1 MDAMKMRAKAGV
13 SRRASSS
20 SRVACSPALGGARTF
35 RRSAVVLI
43 TVLLMLVLLG
53 LMAAGFAFHVYADAG
68 GARAVMDRLQTRLAA
83 EAGIQRAT
91 LMLRTQRLDVNA
103 WYDNEE
109 EFRHVLVWTPGGD
122 RTLIGTTAEPDE
134 LSSPKAYRF
143 SLVADD
149 PFDDEVE
156 IRYGIIDE
164 AAKLNINIATEEEL
178 VALFQQFIDE
188 NMVTDDQEEINVG
201 QLAKSVI
208 YWRSSQP
215 DLNESERQYYAELDP
230 PYRIKHAPF
239 ETVEELLLVRG
250 FNGLIL
256 YGEDQDRNG
265 LLSINEDDGDESFP
279 MDNGD
284 NLLNPG
290 IYPYLTVW
298 SRDLNT
304 ASDNRARVYA
314 VADNEKAVRER
325 LEEFIDD
332 DQVISYILQA
342 IKKQTDDGES
352 GPETEGGGRTPGGN
366 EGGGRRTGDEP
377 SIMGGRPGVT
387 SIGGGR
393 RRTGERPGRGGGSK
407 SDEGN
412 RRTAG
417 QTEDAEASDVATLPA
432 DGKIARMLQTA
443 VVDDPRSADPE
454 SPADGIDS
462 PDKTGR
468 DDQGI
473 KDAGSTG
480 EAAPGEDQVRDQD
493 KTGTEQGA
501 GMTTPASLLRGEDGQ
516 VGTSP
521 VDYDHLP
528 ILLDHL
534 TFIDPTSPELPGL
547 IDVNTAPGPV
557 LRTLAALS
565 EEQIQDIIDTRLE
578 LESERKITPAWLITD
593 AGIDLET
600 FEQIA
605 GRICARGNRFTIE
618 SLGYSDHRGMMTRL
632 QVVVEMRGPVAQV
645 MYYRDNTHLG
655 TNFPIW
661 YEDGDS
667 TRAERTR

>member
-1 MDAMKMRAKAGV
+1 MKMRAKAGV
-13 SRRASSS
+13 SSHASSS
-20 SRVACSPALGGARTF
+20 SCVAGSRPLGGVHTV
-35 RRSAVVLI
+35 RRSAVVLV
-43 TVLLMLVLLG
+43 TVLLMLMLLG

-68 GARAVMDRLQTRLAA
+68 GARAVMDRFQTRLAA

-122 RTLIGTTAEPDE
+122 QTLIGTTPDPDE

-178 VALFQQFIDE
+178 VALFGQFVDE
-188 NMVTDDQEEINVG
+188 TMVTDDQEEIDVG
-201 QLAKSVI
+201 QLARSLI
-208 YWRSSQP
+208 YWRSQP
-215 DLNESERQYYAELDP
+215 SAPDENEDRYYAELDP

-265 LLSINEDDGDESFP
+265 LLSINEDDEDESFP
-279 MDNGD
+279 IDNGD

-290 IYPYLTVW
+290 IYPYVTVW

-314 VADNEKAVRER
+314 LGDENAVRER

-332 DQVISYILQA
+332 DQVINYILQA
-342 IKKQTDDGES
+342 VKKQTDDGEP
-352 GPETEGGGRTPGGN
+352 GGGTEGGGRKPGGSD
-366 EGGGRRTGDEP
+366 GGRGRAGDEP
-377 SIMGGRPGVT
+377 SIMGGQPGST
-387 SIGGGR
+387 SITGGR
-393 RRTGERPGRGGGSK
+393 RRTGKRPGRGGGSK

-412 RRTAG
+412 RRTIG
-417 QTEDAEASDVATLPA
+417 SPEDPDASDVATPPL
-432 DGKIARMLQTA
+432 DGKIARMLQTTVA
-443 VVDDPRSADPE
+443 DDPRSADPE
-454 SPADGIDS
+454 SQADGTDS
-462 PDKTGR
+462 RDKTGGGEE
-468 DDQGI
+468 GI
-473 KDAGSTG
+473 KEAGSTG
-480 EAAPGEDQVRDQD
+480 EAAAGEDRVRGED
-493 KTGTEQGA
+493 KTGTEEGA

-565 EEQIQDIIDTRLE
+565 EEQIQDIIDTRVE
-578 LESERKITPAWLITD
+578 LDSDRKITPAWLITD
-593 AGIDLET
+593 AGIDLDT
-600 FEQIA
+600 FEKIA
-605 GRICARGNRFTIE
+605 GRICARGNRFVIE
-618 SLGYSDHRGMMTRL
+618 SLGYSDHGGTMTRL

-645 MYYRDNTHLG
+645 MYYRDITHLG
-655 TNFPIW
+655 TNYPIW
-661 YEDGDS
+661 YEDGDA
-667 TRAERTR
+667 TFAERTR